1 MSRAT
6 SPPSTEHPLG
16 TRRWWALATI
26 ALGVSLIIMD
36 ATIVSVALPV
46 VIRDLDLTAN
56 QAEWMNAIYSLT
68 FAALLLTVGHLGDL
82 RGRRLLFAG
91 GMGLFMVASVF
102 AGSAQSAEIL
112 IGARLLQGVG
122 ASAIL
127 TSTLATLNSIFRG
140 RERAI
145 AFAVYGATIGG
156 MAAVGPLLG
165 GWLATDVSWR
175 WAFWLN
181 IPFGLLVLAGIWRV
195 VPETRDPGAHSHFDL
210 LGAALSALAMGGA
223 VFALIEGA
231 TYGWWRQ
238 PSGAPSPVPA
248 VAAAAA
254 LSTVL
259 FFVREGRARSAERP
273 AMIDVGLLRP
283 SSRSASS
290 G

>member
-1 MSRAT
+1 M

-112 IGARLLQGVG
+112 TGARLLQGDG

-127 TSTLATLNSIFRG
+127 TSTLATLK
-140 RERAI
+140 RES
-145 AFAVYGATIGG
+145 
-156 MAAVGPLLG
+156 G
-165 GWLATDVSWR
+165 GWALPLW
-175 WAFWLN
+175 
-181 IPFGLLVLAGIWRV
+181 
-195 VPETRDPGAHSHFDL
+195 GA
-210 LGAALSALAMGGA
+210 SALFLWAYGGA
-223 VFALIEGA
+223 GA
-231 TYGWWRQ
+231 TYHLA
-238 PSGAPSPVPA
+238 S
-248 VAAAAA
+248 A
-254 LSTVL
+254 L
-259 FFVREGRARSAERP
+259 
-273 AMIDVGLLRP
+273 M
-283 SSRSASS
+283 
-290 G
+290 